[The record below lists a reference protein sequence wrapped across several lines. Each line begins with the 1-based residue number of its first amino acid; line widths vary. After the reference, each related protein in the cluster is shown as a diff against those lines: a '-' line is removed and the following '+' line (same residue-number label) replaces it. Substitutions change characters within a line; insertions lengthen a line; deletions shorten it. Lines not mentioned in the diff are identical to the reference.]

1 MNLRD
6 INESKPLQ
14 PNNWNQLLA
23 LLDKLFNLG
32 QINNSTVK
40 RRKQWFDQ
48 KSGEHVILLEYR
60 VKVANQAPIKSPPP
74 KVKLTPNQK

>member
-1 MNLRD
+1 MNLQD

-14 PNNWNQLLA
+14 PNNWNQLLT

-32 QINNSTVK
+32 QIKKSTVK

-74 KVKLTPNQK
+74 KVKLTANQK